1 MDSPR
6 VLGEHGSARAGGGRD
21 GADDEAAA
29 LGRVSITT
37 LIERLLIPQ
46 HRALRGSLADLRLT
60 AAGLVGH
67 DDSRAH
73 VLRRAATMI
82 DELADVLLQ
91 HLDHEEGHVFPIL
104 VAGVAPIHDL
114 GDLHDHHADIDGRL
128 ARLRA
133 LTAELISP
141 AEVSEHTVVL
151 FESLASF
158 LDLAQRHHAVEHG
171 VLVARYG

>member
-1 MDSPR
+1 MDNPK
-6 VLGEHGSARAGGGRD
+6 VLSVHSSAQS
-21 GADDEAAA
+21 GAEPQPVLDAVPS
-29 LGRVSITT
+29 RVSITT
-37 LIERLLIPQ
+37 LIERLLVPQ
-46 HRALRGSLADLRLT
+46 HAALRTGLADLRLT
-60 AAGLVGH
+60 AAGLIEH

-73 VLRRAATMI
+73 VLRRAATMV
-82 DELADVLLQ
+82 DELGDVLLA
-91 HLDHEEGHVFPIL
+91 HLDHEESHVFPIL

-128 ARLRA
+128 QRLRA

-141 AEVSEHTVVL
+141 SEVSEHTVVL

-158 LDLAQRHHAVEHG
+158 LDLAQRHHAIEHG